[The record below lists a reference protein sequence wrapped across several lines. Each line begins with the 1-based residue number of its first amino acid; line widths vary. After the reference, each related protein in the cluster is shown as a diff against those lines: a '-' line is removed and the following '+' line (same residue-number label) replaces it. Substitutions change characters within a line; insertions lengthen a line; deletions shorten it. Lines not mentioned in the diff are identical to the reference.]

1 MQAWDVVI
9 VGGSVAGLRA
19 AIAASDNGA
28 TVTVLSSDS
37 PSSFSD
43 DAMSCGIAAAS
54 GEVDPSSHAADTE
67 RVGADLCES
76 DVVTASTNSA
86 IDHLAELERWGLN
99 LRRNRNGAPHLGQL
113 PGQTNPRTASTGDST
128 LREVRS
134 ILEEQCIKRNIPRR
148 GDVEILD
155 IVMNDGIA
163 SGLIALDIQTGELFS
178 IQSKSIL
185 LAGSGF
191 QSAWNGDGI
200 AMGNSA
206 YLTLRSGIP
215 LADLE
220 FTSMHPLTVA
230 ETGLCLPLDLLGAGG
245 TVVGSDGQPM
255 ATDDGPDA
263 LAHAIISTDGASL
276 DLTGISR
283 TDSPWFAGVA
293 AALSSRCGID
303 CTRES
308 IPLMPIAGPTIG
320 GIPTDASG
328 NVINGSWNTLL
339 PGLYAA
345 GDAACSGLHG
355 AALNSGDHLLGALA
369 SGSTAGTSAAEH
381 ASHSKHSAS
390 SAISIALS
398 EAHHLHD
405 SILTEAGSGGANFGT
420 IQSSLANTMQSH
432 MGTERDAAGLSK
444 AAAAIQELQETKLN
458 ITDTSPVMN
467 TEMVSMLRTQGLLSV
482 ASAAVSAA
490 LAREESRG
498 THVRTDHPDTDANQ
512 AKHSLSGSDGT
523 VTSLT
528 LRS

>member
-19 AIAASDNGA
+19 AIAASDQGA
-28 TVTVLSSDS
+28 AVTVLSSVS
-37 PSSFSD
+37 SSSFAD
-43 DAMSCGIAAAS
+43 DTMSCGLATSA
-54 GEVDPSSHAADTE
+54 GEVDPSNHAADTK
-67 RVGADLCES
+67 RVGAELCEN
-76 DVVTASTNSA
+76 DVVATSTGSA
-86 IDHLAELERWGLN
+86 VNHLAELERWGLN
-99 LRRNRNGAPHLGQL
+99 LRRNRNGSPHLGQL
-113 PGQTNPRTASTGDST
+113 PGQSNPRTASTGDST

-155 IVMNDGIA
+155 IVIKDGKA
-163 SGLIALDIQTGELFS
+163 NGLIALDIQSGEIYG

-185 LAGSGF
+185 LAGAGF
-191 QSAWNGDGI
+191 QSAWNGDGV
-200 AMGNSA
+200 AMGTSA
-206 YLTLRSGIP
+206 NLALRSGIP
-215 LADLE
+215 LANLE

-230 ETGLCLPLDLLGAGG
+230 ETALRLPLDLLGAGG
-245 TVVGSDGQPM
+245 IVVGADGQPM

-263 LAHAIISTDGASL
+263 LAQAIISGGGASL

-283 TDSPWFAGVA
+283 VDSPWFAGVA
-293 AALSSRCGID
+293 DSLSSRCGID
-303 CTRES
+303 YTMEM
-308 IPLMPIAGPTIG
+308 IPLMPIAGITLG
-320 GIPTDASG
+320 GVPTDASG
-328 NVINGSWNTLL
+328 NVINGSWNAPLS
-339 PGLYAA
+339 GLFAA

-355 AALNSGDHLLGALA
+355 AALNSGDHLLGALT
-369 SGSTAGTSAAEH
+369 SGLTAGTSAAKH

-398 EAHHLHD
+398 NALHIHD
-405 SILTEAGSGGANFGT
+405 SLLTEAGSGGANFGT
-420 IQSSLANTMQSH
+420 IQSSLATTMRTH
-432 MGTERDAAGLSK
+432 MGPERDAGGLSR

-490 LAREESRG
+490 QAREESRG
-498 THVRTDHPDTDANQ
+498 THVRKDHPDTDENQ

-523 VTSLT
+523 VSSLT